1 MGTTRACGLVL
12 TQFAIFGRSARETI
26 MKIVKRTELLTMP
39 KGTVFAAYDGD
50 LGFGSLCI
58 KGITLNSTN
67 DFTYQ
72 PLVDS
77 KIIAL
82 SRKSRTPGSVL
93 QKAREGDNFKLDL
106 HKEMRESLMEE
117 DAQLY
122 VVWEK
127 IDVHSLIWR
136 LQESL

>member
-1 MGTTRACGLVL
+1 
-12 TQFAIFGRSARETI
+12 
-26 MKIVKRTELLTMP
+26 MKIVKRTELLAMP

-82 SRKSRTPGSVL
+82 SRKNRTPGSVL
-93 QKAREGDNFKLDL
+93 QKAREGENFKLDL

-122 VVWEK
+122 VMWEK

>member
-1 MGTTRACGLVL
+1 
-12 TQFAIFGRSARETI
+12 
-26 MKIVKRTELLTMP
+26 MKIVKRTELLAMQ

-50 LGFGSLCI
+50 LGFGNLCI

-67 DFTYQ
+67 DFAYQ

-82 SRKSRTPGSVL
+82 SRRNRTPGSVL
-93 QKAREGDNFKLDL
+93 RKARKGENFKLDL
-106 HKEMRESLMEE
+106 HKEMRENLMDE
-117 DAQLY
+117 DVQLY

-127 IDVHSLIWR
+127 IDVHYLIWR